1 VEPVSGIVAKVV
13 RDLGL
18 EDRVLGWRAV
28 DDWANV
34 VGPRIASH
42 SRAVAFREG
51 TLHVE
56 VEGSAWMQEL
66 AYLKREMVRRLNQ
79 ALERELVHELRF
91 SVGRG
96 GNLR

>member
-1 VEPVSGIVAKVV
+1 MEPVGGIVSKVV

-18 EDRVLGWRAV
+18 EEQVLGWRAV

-42 SRAVAFREG
+42 SRAIAFRGG

-66 AYLKREMVRRLNQ
+66 AYLKRDMMRRLNR